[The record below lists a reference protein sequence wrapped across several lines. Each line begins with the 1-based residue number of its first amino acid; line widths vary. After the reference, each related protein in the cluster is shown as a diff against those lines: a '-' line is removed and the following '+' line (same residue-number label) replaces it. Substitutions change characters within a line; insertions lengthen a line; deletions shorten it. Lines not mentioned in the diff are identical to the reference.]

1 MDSKVVFEGDA
12 PFHLPI
18 PQQAR
23 AQGHL
28 NNAVTVTFEALLPGR
43 QQRYGLEVFEVQ
55 MIRAV
60 ARELGLQLLE
70 AAQELARRDRIFPPS
85 LRQPRTRT
93 IGGR

>member
-18 PQQAR
+18 LQQAR

-43 QQRYGLEVFEVQ
+43 QQRYGLEVFEV
-55 MIRAV
+55 
-60 ARELGLQLLE
+60 LQLLE
-70 AAQELARRDRIFPPS
+70 AAQESARRDRIFPPS